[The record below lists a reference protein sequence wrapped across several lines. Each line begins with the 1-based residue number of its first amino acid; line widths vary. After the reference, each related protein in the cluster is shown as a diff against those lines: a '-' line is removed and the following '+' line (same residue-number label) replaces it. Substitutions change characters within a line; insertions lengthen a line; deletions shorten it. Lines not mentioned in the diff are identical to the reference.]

1 MFDSKD
7 VLSHA
12 QNKLQRLI
20 ISWDIRFLQI
30 LNSGLLKAFRTIPQK
45 QSFFWHKVYNGNI
58 ENLYSKL
65 PPKKSD
71 GITFEKNP

>member
-58 ENLYSKL
+58 KNLYSKL